1 MSTEKNDEN
10 EAEKETFDFTKMYKS
25 VLERSEVPNIEIPF
39 AVQDVISR
47 IEQAQLQRAREYLNM
62 QLADIMQNVKCII
75 NRYTA
80 NENMHAGR
88 NISLIEH
95 KKWRGSLL
103 EEIVACAKTA
113 EIKDKT
119 LAYILAWLEEWN
131 VTLSEITAIDIEE
144 HHHCLAQMEMLPE
157 TFKAIESNVKILSRI
172 SMFLLEEK
180 KKQKKKTASRSS
192 LWKSWKERVIK
203 RPATAHALRPDQ
215 MISDQFATK
224 TKVSEIQD
232 MLQELIGT
240 AMFNKLENNAIKYIS
255 STTVNLSKAL
265 STLNDEVKAINL
277 HTSDIYAS
285 EIVEREQE
293 ISLKII
299 QDLSKRNE
307 MLQQKLREAEEKYE
321 HLIRSKVAEQ
331 QALPTSTQKVLPEPS
346 PQSAIS
352 QADTENSLDSILA
365 KEFENMVD
373 EAPKKGT
380 KGLGIKWD
388 STHVYAAQG
397 ETTPDLTGQQKKSS
411 GEITEDTVSV
421 KKGGAFQKDG
431 ADEFQS
437 QKKKH
442 TKGPSGQET
451 SESNVNDNKGKQK
464 VTGTKL
470 DHHLELQALDKK
482 RKETKSF
489 PETKS
494 KSLTESK
501 SQHFPSDFPSDKSQ
515 GGKSGT
521 SGILE
526 QRREAKSEHS
536 QSKSQTSSE
545 NKEELTTESMGK
557 DGRNE
562 MSSTPEPSRLSKL
575 DHSSEKIKGKKQ
587 RISPGSTTRKEE
599 KSEEKDVSVFT
610 KKFKSLELAKS
621 GIPDGES
628 EQSNL
633 EEFQKAVVSFLKEK
647 IDNIGKPLDKKTV
660 SKEELLLKRSEV
672 EKLGIIK
679 AKMEEYF
686 QKVAETL
693 TKILRKYKDIKNE
706 GRIGEKPLKQ
716 KKAVSF
722 MPERHSQEPTS
733 AKSEISI
740 LISQERLDPLTDNLI
755 RMILTEIESERNV
768 PEASTVGTDYK
779 EKEKQELEKR
789 RFEMIN
795 KNLEKED
802 AWLPVKEGKQGQQ
815 KEKQWQEEE
824 VWKGQQKHKI
834 QKQIESDE
842 KQKQREE
849 EREGY
854 QKSKQQQLEAWKQ
867 KMKQQGVPLEEEKGQ
882 QTTMQ
887 VQKEVRHLEQE
898 SSLEREKQQK
908 ARRKVGDYES
918 QKQKTAKEM
927 KTYEQLEEV
936 LSQTSITLSH
946 RWESTQKDMPQ
957 THQRKDFIGN
967 LKKLGDLAEGKHPI
981 AITTPIS
988 TQSSSRGPSSVPGA
1002 SLAKC
1007 ASLTPQQ
1014 AQALGI
1020 PVIPQQ
1026 AQAQGLTLTPQQA
1039 QALGITLTPEQAQA
1053 PGITFTPQQAQAL
1066 GITLAPEQ
1074 AQAPGITLTPQQAQ
1088 ALGITLTPEQAQ
1100 APGITLTP
1108 QQAQA
1113 LGIPVT
1119 LQQIQE
1125 VSASLT
1131 PQQAQALG
1139 IPVIPQQ
1146 AQAQGLTLTPQQAQ
1160 ALGITLTPEQAQAPG
1175 ITLTPQQAQA
1185 LGITLAPE
1193 QAQAPGITLTP
1204 QQAQALGITLTPE
1217 QAQAPGITLTPQQA
1231 QALGITLAPEQ
1242 AQAPGITLTPQQA
1255 QALGIPVILQQIQE
1269 VGASLTPQQAQALGI
1284 PVIPQQAQAQG
1295 LTLTPQQAQ
1304 ALGITL
1310 TPEQA
1315 QAPGITLTPQQA
1327 QALGITLAPEQAQA
1341 PGITLTPQQAQA
1353 LGITLTNEQAQ
1364 APGITLTPQQAQA
1377 LGITLTN
1384 EQAQAPGIT
1393 LTPQQAQAL
1402 GITLTNEQAQAP
1414 GITLTPQQA
1423 QALGITLTPE
1433 QAQAP
1438 GITLTPQQAQALG
1451 ITLTNEQ
1458 AQAPGITLTPQQAQ
1472 ALGITLAPEQAQA
1485 PGITLTPQQAQAL
1498 GITLT
1503 NEQAQAPGITLTPQ
1517 QAQALGITLT
1527 NEQAQAPGIALNPQQ
1542 AQALGI
1548 TLTNE
1553 QAQAPGITLT
1563 PQQAQALGITLTPE
1577 QAQAPG
1583 ITLTP
1588 QQDQALGITLTP
1600 EQAQAPGIT
1609 LTPQQAQ
1616 ALGIT
1621 LTNEQAQAPG
1631 ITLTPQQAQALGI
1644 TLAPE
1649 QAQAPGITLTPQQ
1662 AQALGIP
1669 VTLQQIQKQSQ
1680 ALRIPVTIPQAQDL
1694 GAPFTLGQAQALGVS
1709 LAHEQF
1715 AELGVPL
1722 TSDKVYTLEYPHIPE
1737 QIQPVEAPF
1746 TPGEAWSLGITVRS
1760 VQDLT
1765 SRTLLIKEQ
1774 PLSPWARPPSGH
1786 TLKTGISSITDK
1798 SVTKHAPHTSKES
1811 PVSSAGTAEKSPIFE
1826 VPSTPLRISRFPL
1839 KQAPSEKFLG
1849 MRISSDP
1856 GKPLAPQT
1864 SPSSRQTP
1872 VSKDLSTSVPFP
1884 TPVPCPISGLSP
1896 TPQQPLEPEAL
1907 LSSRQFFI
1915 SRDSMTPQSP
1925 LILKPLLDLRQ
1936 PLISGVPVTSAQIP
1950 HIWAPLSPGKHLVP
1964 GTSSIPQELLKSRP
1978 LTLSEQFQASHTFAT
1993 RKQSPGLQAPS
2004 TLRQHLPPRTL
2015 PGQAS
2020 PLWVSPTPGRPLTP
2034 LTPSTPEKPQ
2044 KGLSSAVSEKRKK
2057 RLSIISSLK
2066 LKSVS
2071 VHPSAPSFKVIQDPF
2086 TTKKFQTAEV
2096 SDTSEEIQIP
2106 KDPSAVKRFRMF
2118 KSHLT
2123 DYKTPVSQALY
2134 VDEGTLPA
2142 TLIKPVTPLPS
2153 LITTQLL
2160 KIRQSSPSEWDQ
2172 KSQLPPINKPW
2183 VLTSV
2188 SDTKQPKMMVPTSY
2202 PQELKEQNYFVDVE
2216 AQRKNLIL
2224 LNQATKSSILPSQLH
2239 TEARNLI
2246 IETFHTDKVR
2256 LGYLFRKY
2264 NAYRLIQRARNN
2276 IIKRLQA
2283 IQITGRSYETKNL
2296 YIMLKRIDDYQ
2307 KKMMQI
2313 WTEKQNSLEQ
2323 KRNQCL
2329 RKMMYLFSQ
2338 LQETYKLNLD
2348 QPIPFVIEKKQKPAS
2363 TKSVQQPCPKLLKE
2377 DNRKY
2382 NILNKFRKD
2391 DQLQAI
2397 WNADL
2402 STSSYPI
2409 TEKTSMHSLWAQLGG
2424 YPDIP
2429 MLLQL
2434 DVQSAFKRSLTCIQ
2448 SRFKKI
2454 PR

>member
-1 MSTEKNDEN
+1 MSAENNDEH
-10 EAEKETFDFTKMYKS
+10 EAEKETFDFTKMYKT
-25 VLERSEVPNIEIPF
+25 VLEKSEVPNIEIPF
-39 AVQDVISR
+39 AVQDVISK

-62 QLADIMQNVKCII
+62 QLTDIMQNVKRII
-75 NRYTA
+75 NRYTM

-88 NISLIEH
+88 KMSLIEH
-95 KKWRGSLL
+95 KKRRGSLL
-103 EEIVACAKTA
+103 EKIVACAKTA

-172 SMFLLEEK
+172 TTYLLEEK

-232 MLQELIGT
+232 MLQDLIGT
-240 AMFNKLENNAIKYIS
+240 SMFNKLENNAIKYIS

-277 HTSDIYAS
+277 HTSDTYAN
-285 EIVEREQE
+285 ETVEREQE

-299 QDLSKRNE
+299 EDLSKRNE
-307 MLQQKLREAEEKYE
+307 MLQQKLQEAEEKYE
-321 HLIRSKVAEQ
+321 HLIRSKVVEH

-346 PQSAIS
+346 PQSTIS
-352 QADTENSLDSILA
+352 QADTENSLDSILT

-373 EAPKKGT
+373 EAPQKET
-380 KGLGIKWD
+380 KALGIKSD
-388 STHVYAAQG
+388 SSQLYAAQG

-411 GEITEDTVSV
+411 GEITEDKISV

-437 QKKKH
+437 QKKKR
-442 TKGPSGQET
+442 TKGLSVQET
-451 SESNVNDNKGKQK
+451 SESNVNDDKGKQK

-482 RKETKSF
+482 RNKTESF
-489 PETKS
+489 PEAKS

-515 GGKSGT
+515 GGRSGT
-521 SGILE
+521 SGKVE
-526 QRREAKSEHS
+526 QVREAKSEYL
-536 QSKSQTSSE
+536 QSKSQMSSE
-545 NKEELTTESMGK
+545 NEEELTTEPTDK

-562 MSSTPEPSRLSKL
+562 MSSTPEPSRWSKL
-575 DHSSEKIKGKKQ
+575 DPSSEKIKGKKHH
-587 RISPGSTTRKEE
+587 ISPGSTTRKEE
-599 KSEEKDVSVFT
+599 KSEEKDMSVFT

-621 GIPDGES
+621 GIPDHES

-633 EEFQKAVVSFLKEK
+633 EEFQKAIESFLKEK
-647 IDNIGKPLDKKTV
+647 IDNIGKPWDKKTV
-660 SKEELLLKRSEV
+660 SKEELLSKRSEV

-679 AKMEEYF
+679 TKMEEYF
-686 QKVAETL
+686 HKVAETV

-706 GRIGEKPLKQ
+706 GQIGEKPLKLR
-716 KKAVSF
+716 KAVSF

-733 AKSEISI
+733 AQSEIST

-779 EKEKQELEKR
+779 EKEKQELEER
-789 RFEMIN
+789 RFEMIK
-795 KNLEKED
+795 KNLEKEE
-802 AWLPVKEGKQGQQ
+802 AWLPVKEGKQRQQ
-815 KEKQWQEEE
+815 KEKQWQEKE
-824 VWKGQQKHKI
+824 VWKGQQKLKI

-867 KMKQQGVPLEEEKGQ
+867 TTKQQGVPLEEKGQ
-882 QTTMQ
+882 QMMQ

-898 SSLEREKQQK
+898 SSLEREEKQK
-908 ARRKVGDYES
+908 ARRNVGDYES

-927 KTYEQLEEV
+927 KTYEQLEQV

-946 RWESTQKDMPQ
+946 RWESTQKDIPQ
-957 THQRKDFIGN
+957 THQRTDFTGN
-967 LKKLGDLAEGKHPI
+967 LKKLGDLAEGKHRIP
-981 AITTPIS
+981 ITTPIS
-988 TQSSSRGPSSVPGA
+988 TQSSSHGPSPLSGA
-1002 SLAKC
+1002 SLAKV
-1007 ASLTPQQ
+1007 S
-1014 AQALGI
+1014 
-1020 PVIPQQ
+1020 
-1026 AQAQGLTLTPQQA
+1026 LTPQQA
-1039 QALGITLTPEQAQA
+1039 QALGITLTPEKAQA
-1053 PGITFTPQQAQAL
+1053 S
-1066 GITLAPEQ
+1066 E
-1074 AQAPGITLTPQQAQ
+1074 ITLTPQQAQ
-1088 ALGITLTPEQAQ
+1088 ALGIPVTLQQIQEVGASLTPQQAQALGIPITLQQAQAQGLTLTPQQDQALRITLTPEQGQALGITLTSQQAQALGIPVPSQQIQEVGVSLTPQQAQALGTILTPEQAQ

-1113 LGIPVT
+1113 LGISVT
-1119 LQQIQE
+1119 PQHIPD
-1125 VSASLT
+1125 VGVSLT

-1139 IPVIPQQ
+1139 IPITQWAE
-1146 AQAQGLTLTPQQAQ
+1146 AQ
-1160 ALGITLTPEQAQAPG
+1160 G

-1185 LGITLAPE
+1185 LGITLTPE

-1231 QALGITLAPEQ
+1231 QALGITL
-1242 AQAPGITLTPQQA
+1242 
-1255 QALGIPVILQQIQE
+1255 
-1269 VGASLTPQQAQALGI
+1269 
-1284 PVIPQQAQAQG
+1284 
-1295 LTLTPQQAQ
+1295 
-1304 ALGITL
+1304 

-1327 QALGITLAPEQAQA
+1327 QALGITLTPQQAQA

-1353 LGITLTNEQAQ
+1353 LGITLTREQAQ
-1364 APGITLTPQQAQA
+1364 APGITLTRQQAQALGITLTPQQAQA
-1377 LGITLTN
+1377 LGITLT
-1384 EQAQAPGIT
+1384 P
-1393 LTPQQAQAL
+1393 
-1402 GITLTNEQAQAP
+1402 EQAQAP

-1451 ITLTNEQ
+1451 ITLT
-1458 AQAPGITLTPQQAQ
+1458 P
-1472 ALGITLAPEQAQA
+1472 
-1485 PGITLTPQQAQAL
+1485 
-1498 GITLT
+1498 
-1503 NEQAQAPGITLTPQ
+1503 
-1517 QAQALGITLT
+1517 
-1527 NEQAQAPGIALNPQQ
+1527 
-1542 AQALGI
+1542 
-1548 TLTNE
+1548 E

-1588 QQDQALGITLTP
+1588 QQAQALGITLTP

-1621 LTNEQAQAPG
+1621 LTPEQAQAPG

-1644 TLAPE
+1644 TLTPE

-1662 AQALGIP
+1662 AQALGITLTP
-1669 VTLQQIQKQSQ
+1669 EQAQAPGITLTPQQAQALGITLTPEQAQAPGITLTPQQAQALGITLTPEQAQAPGITLTPQQAQALGITLTPEQAQAPGITLTPQQAQALGIHVTPEQARALGIHVTSEQAHALGITLTPDQAQVPWVSLTSQQVQALRSHITPEQAQAQGITLTPQQSQ
-1680 ALRIPVTIPQAQDL
+1680 ALRIPVIIPQPQDL
-1694 GAPFTLGQAQALGVS
+1694 GAPFTLGQAQALGIS
-1709 LAHEQF
+1709 LSHEQF
-1715 AELGVPL
+1715 AKLGVPL

-1737 QIQPVEAPF
+1737 QIQPLEAPF
-1746 TPGEAWSLGITVRS
+1746 TPGEAWSVGITVRP
-1760 VQDLT
+1760 VQGLT
-1765 SRTLLIKEQ
+1765 SRTPLFKEH
-1774 PLSPWARPPSGH
+1774 PLPPWASPPSGH

-1798 SVTKHAPHTSKES
+1798 SVTKHAPHTPKES
-1811 PVSSAGTAEKSPIFE
+1811 PVSSAAIAEEFPVFE
-1826 VPSTPLRISRFPL
+1826 VPSTPFRMSRFPL

-1849 MRISSDP
+1849 MRIPSDP

-1864 SPSSRQTP
+1864 SPSSRQTLM
-1872 VSKDLSTSVPFP
+1872 SKDLSTSVPFP
-1884 TPVPCPISGLSP
+1884 TPVPSPISGLSP
-1896 TPQQPLEPEAL
+1896 TPQQPFEPEAL

-1925 LILKPLLDLRQ
+1925 LILKPFHDLRQ

-1950 HIWAPLSPGKHLVP
+1950 QIWAPLSPRKHLVS
-1964 GTSSIPQELLKSRP
+1964 GTTSIPQELLKSGP
-1978 LTLSEQFQASHTFAT
+1978 LTLSEQFQASQTFAT
-1993 RKQSPGLQAPS
+1993 HKQSPGLQAPS
-2004 TLRQHLPPRTL
+2004 TLGQHLPPRTL

-2034 LTPSTPEKPQ
+2034 LTPSTPGKPQ
-2044 KGLSSAVSEKRKK
+2044 KDLFSAVSEKRKE

-2071 VHPSAPSFKVIQDPF
+2071 VHPSAPSFKVIQAPF

-2106 KDPSAVKRFRMF
+2106 EDPFAVERFRMF

-2123 DYKTPVSQALY
+2123 DYKTPVSQAPY
-2134 VDEGTLPA
+2134 ADEGTLPT
-2142 TLIKPVTPLPS
+2142 TLIRPVTPLPS

-2160 KIRQSSPSEWDQ
+2160 KTRQSSPSEWDQ

-2188 SDTKQPKMMVPTSY
+2188 SDTRQPKMMVPTSY

-2224 LNQATKSSILPSQLH
+2224 LNQATKASILPSQLH

-2246 IETFHTDKVR
+2246 IETLRTDKVR

-2276 IIKRLQA
+2276 IIKRLLA
-2283 IQITGRSYETKNL
+2283 IQDTGRSYETQNL

-2307 KKMMQI
+2307 KKVMQI

-2329 RKMMYLFSQ
+2329 RKMMYFFSQ
-2338 LQETYKLNLD
+2338 LQEIYKLNLD
-2348 QPIPFVIEKKQKPAS
+2348 QPTPLVIEKKQIPAS
-2363 TKSVQQPCPKLLKE
+2363 TKSVQQPCSKLLKE
-2377 DNRKY
+2377 ENRKY

-2434 DVQSAFKRSLTCIQ
+2434 DVQSAFIRSLTCIQ

>member
-1 MSTEKNDEN
+1 MSTETNDEY
-10 EAEKETFDFTKMYKS
+10 EAEKETLEFTKMYKT
-25 VLERSEVPNIEIPF
+25 VLQRSEVPKLEIPF

-47 IEQAQLQRAREYLNM
+47 IEQAQVQRAREHLNM
-62 QLADIMQNVKCII
+62 QLTDIMQNVKRII
-75 NRYTA
+75 NCYTME
-80 NENMHAGR
+80 ENMHAER
-88 NISLIEH
+88 KTSFIEH
-95 KKWRGSLL
+95 KKQKGSLL
-103 EEIVACAKTA
+103 EKITACAKTA
-113 EIKDKT
+113 EIKNKT

-131 VTLSEITAIDIEE
+131 VNLSEITAIDIEE

-157 TFKAIESNVKILSRI
+157 TFKAIENNIKILSRI
-172 SMFLLEEK
+172 STYLLEEK
-180 KKQKKKTASRSS
+180 KKQKKKTASRGS

-215 MISDQFATK
+215 MISDQFATEK
-224 TKVSEIQD
+224 KVSEIQD

-240 AMFNKLENNAIKYIS
+240 SMFNKLENNAIKYIS

-265 STLNDEVKAINL
+265 STLNDEVKAVNL
-277 HTSDIYAS
+277 HTSDIYAN
-285 EIVEREQE
+285 ETVEREQE

-299 QDLSKRNE
+299 QDLSERNE
-307 MLQQKLREAEEKYE
+307 MLQQKLQEAEEKYE
-321 HLIRSKVAEQ
+321 NLIRSKVLEH
-331 QALPTSTQKVLPEPS
+331 QALPTSTLKVLPEPS

-352 QADTENSLDSILA
+352 QDDTEDNLDSILA

-373 EAPKKGT
+373 EAPQKGT
-380 KGLGIKWD
+380 KALGIKWD
-388 STHVYAAQG
+388 SSHLYAAQG
-397 ETTPDLTGQQKKSS
+397 ETTEDLTGEQKKSS
-411 GEITEDTVSV
+411 GEITEDKISV

-442 TKGPSGQET
+442 TKGLSVQET
-451 SESNVNDNKGKQK
+451 SETNVNDDKGKQK
-464 VTGTKL
+464 VTGTKP

-482 RKETKSF
+482 RKETKSS
-489 PETKS
+489 PEAKS

-501 SQHFPSDFPSDKSQ
+501 NQHFPSDFLSDKSQ

-526 QRREAKSEHS
+526 QLRKAKSEYS
-536 QSKSQTSSE
+536 QSKSQISSE
-545 NKEELTTESMGK
+545 NKEELTTESMNK

-562 MSSTPEPSRLSKL
+562 MSSPPEPSSLSQL
-575 DHSSEKIKGKKQ
+575 DYSSEKIKGKKHH
-587 RISPGSTTRKEE
+587 ISPESTTRKEE
-599 KSEEKDVSVFT
+599 KSEEKDTSVFT
-610 KKFKSLELAKS
+610 KKFKSLTLAKS

-633 EEFQKAVVSFLKEK
+633 EEVQKAIVSFLKEK
-647 IDNIGKPLDKKTV
+647 TDNIGKPWDKKTE
-660 SKEELLLKRSEV
+660 SKKELLRRSEV
-672 EKLGIIK
+672 EKLGIVK

-686 QKVAETL
+686 QKVAETV
-693 TKILRKYKDIKNE
+693 TKILRKYKDTKNE
-706 GRIGEKPLKQ
+706 GRIREKPLKQ

-722 MPERHSQEPTS
+722 MPEQHSQETTS
-733 AKSEISI
+733 AKSEIST

-755 RMILTEIESERNV
+755 QMILTELESERNV

-779 EKEKQELEKR
+779 EKEKQELEER
-789 RFEMIN
+789 WFEMIN
-795 KNLEKED
+795 KNLEKEG

-815 KEKQWQEEE
+815 KQKQWQEEE

-849 EREGY
+849 EKEGY

-867 KMKQQGVPLEEEKGQ
+867 KMKQQGVPLEKEKGQ
-882 QTTMQ
+882 QMMQ

-898 SSLEREKQQK
+898 SSWEREEEKQK

-918 QKQKTAKEM
+918 QNQKTAKKM
-927 KTYEQLEEV
+927 KPSEQLEQV
-936 LSQTSITLSH
+936 LSQTSIPLFH
-946 RWESTQKDMPQ
+946 RWESTQKDIPQ
-957 THQRKDFIGN
+957 IHQRKDFTGN
-967 LKKLGDLAEGKHPI
+967 LKQLGDLAEGKHPTP
-981 AITTPIS
+981 ITTPIS
-988 TQSSSRGPSSVPGA
+988 TQSSSRGSSSVSGA
-1002 SLAKC
+1002 SLAPVI
-1007 ASLTPQQ
+1007 SLTPQQ

-1020 PVIPQQ
+1020 TLTPEQAQAPGITLTPQQ
-1026 AQAQGLTLTPQQA
+1026 AQALGITLTPEQAQAPGVTLTPQQA

-1053 PGITFTPQQAQAL
+1053 PGITLTPQQAQAL
-1066 GITLAPEQ
+1066 GITLTPEQ
-1074 AQAPGITLTPQQAQ
+1074 AQALGITLTPQQAQ

-1113 LGIPVT
+1113 LGIT
-1119 LQQIQE
+1119 I
-1125 VSASLT
+1125 T
-1131 PQQAQALG
+1131 PEQAQA
-1139 IPVIPQQ
+1139 PVIS
-1146 AQAQGLTLTPQQAQ
+1146 LTPQQAQ
-1160 ALGITLTPEQAQAPG
+1160 ALGITLT
-1175 ITLTPQQAQA
+1175 
-1185 LGITLAPE
+1185 PE

-1231 QALGITLAPEQ
+1231 QALGITLTPE
-1242 AQAPGITLTPQQA
+1242 QA
-1255 QALGIPVILQQIQE
+1255 QALGI
-1269 VGASLTPQQAQALGI
+1269 
-1284 PVIPQQAQAQG
+1284 
-1295 LTLTPQQAQ
+1295 TLTPQQAQ

-1327 QALGITLAPEQAQA
+1327 QALGITLTPEQAQA
-1341 PGITLTPQQAQA
+1341 PGITLTPQRAQA
-1353 LGITLTNEQAQ
+1353 LGITLT
-1364 APGITLTPQQAQA
+1364 P
-1377 LGITLTN
+1377 
-1384 EQAQAPGIT
+1384 
-1393 LTPQQAQAL
+1393 
-1402 GITLTNEQAQAP
+1402 EQAQAP

-1451 ITLTNEQ
+1451 ITLT
-1458 AQAPGITLTPQQAQ
+1458 P
-1472 ALGITLAPEQAQA
+1472 
-1485 PGITLTPQQAQAL
+1485 
-1498 GITLT
+1498 
-1503 NEQAQAPGITLTPQ
+1503 
-1517 QAQALGITLT
+1517 
-1527 NEQAQAPGIALNPQQ
+1527 
-1542 AQALGI
+1542 
-1548 TLTNE
+1548 E

-1588 QQDQALGITLTP
+1588 QQAQALGITLTP

-1621 LTNEQAQAPG
+1621 LTPEQAQAPG

-1644 TLAPE
+1644 TLTPEQAQALGITLTPQQAQALGITLTPE

-1662 AQALGIP
+1662 AQALGI
-1669 VTLQQIQKQSQ
+1669 TLTPEQAQAPGITLTPQQAQALGITLTPEQAQAPGITLTPQQAQALGITLTPEQAQALGITLTPQQAQALGITLTPEQAQAPGITLTPQQAQALGITLTPEQAQAPGITLTPQQAQALGITLTPDQAQAPWVSLTSQQAEALRIHITPEQVQAQDLTLTPQQFQ
-1680 ALRIPVTIPQAQDL
+1680 ALRIPVTIPQARDL

-1709 LAHEQF
+1709 FSREQF

-1737 QIQPVEAPF
+1737 QIQHLDAPF
-1746 TPGEAWSLGITVRS
+1746 TPGEAWSVGITVRS
-1760 VQDLT
+1760 VQDPKSTTPLM
-1765 SRTLLIKEQ
+1765 KEQ
-1774 PLSPWARPPSGH
+1774 PLPPWAGPPSEH
-1786 TLKTGISSITDK
+1786 TLKAGISSITDK
-1798 SVTKHAPHTSKES
+1798 SVTKHAPHTPKVSS
-1811 PVSSAGTAEKSPIFE
+1811 VSSAAIAEKSLVFE
-1826 VPSTPLRISRFPL
+1826 VPSTPMRLSRFPL

-1849 MRISSDP
+1849 MRIPSDP
-1856 GKPLAPQT
+1856 EKLLAPQT
-1864 SPSSRQTP
+1864 SPSSRQTL

-1884 TPVPCPISGLSP
+1884 TPVPSPIFELSP
-1896 TPQQPLEPEAL
+1896 TSQQPLEPEAL
-1907 LSSRQFFI
+1907 LSSGRFFI

-1925 LILKPLLDLRQ
+1925 LILKPLPDRRQ

-1950 HIWAPLSPGKHLVP
+1950 KIWAPLSPGTCLFP
-1964 GTSSIPQELLKSRP
+1964 GTSSIPQEVLKSGP
-1978 LTLSEQFQASHTFAT
+1978 LTLSEQFQATQTFAT
-1993 RKQSPGLQAPS
+1993 RKQSPQLQAPS
-2004 TLRQHLPPRTL
+2004 ALGQHLPPRTL

-2020 PLWVSPTPGRPLTP
+2020 SAWVSPTPGHPRTL
-2034 LTPSTPEKPQ
+2034 LTPSIPEKPQ
-2044 KGLSSAVSEKRKK
+2044 KDLSSAVSKKRKE

-2066 LKSVS
+2066 LKSVL
-2071 VHPSAPSFKVIQDPF
+2071 VHPSAPSFKVIQAPD
-2086 TTKKFQTAEV
+2086 A
-2096 SDTSEEIQIP
+2096 SEEIQIP
-2106 KDPSAVKRFRMF
+2106 EDPFTVERFRMF

-2123 DYKTPVSQALY
+2123 DYKTPVSQAPY
-2134 VDEGTLPA
+2134 VHERTLP

-2160 KIRQSSPSEWDQ
+2160 KTRQSSPSEWDR
-2172 KSQLPPINKPW
+2172 KSPLPPINMPW

-2188 SDTKQPKMMVPTSY
+2188 SGTKQPKMMVPTSY

-2224 LNQATKSSILPSQLH
+2224 LNQATKASILPSQLH

-2246 IETFHTDKVR
+2246 IETLHTDKVR

-2283 IQITGRSYETKNL
+2283 IQNTGSSYETQNL

-2307 KKMMQI
+2307 KKVMQI

-2323 KRNQCL
+2323 KRNRCL

-2338 LQETYKLNLD
+2338 LQEAYKLNLD
-2348 QPIPFVIEKKQKPAS
+2348 QPIPLVIEKKQIPAS
-2363 TKSVQQPCPKLLKE
+2363 TKSVQQPYLKLLKE
-2377 DNRKY
+2377 DKRKY

-2434 DVQSAFKRSLTCIQ
+2434 DVQSAFIRSLTYIQ